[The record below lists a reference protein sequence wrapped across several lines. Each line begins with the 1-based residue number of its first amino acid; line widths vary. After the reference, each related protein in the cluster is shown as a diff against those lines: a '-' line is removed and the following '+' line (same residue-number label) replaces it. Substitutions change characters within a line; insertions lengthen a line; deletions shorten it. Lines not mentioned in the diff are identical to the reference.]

1 MRAVLLFAFAAAT
14 TWAAA
19 GFSNEY
25 NITAVKGINH
35 GAVKLAR
42 TNTVTPS
49 SATINWGD
57 GTSSRGFVAQP
68 CVYCDIYGTNHTYA
82 VAGTYTITVTYNT
95 GCCVTYTTK
104 VRATVREIG
113 ANDFI
118 VVSVGDSVASGEGN
132 PIVPGAPALWSD
144 GLGGNS
150 ACHLSTT
157 SGPAIA
163 VSKLRAA
170 NPNTPITFLHL
181 ACSGAG
187 VYSALGNHDTSQLK
201 TALGI
206 LGDRTID
213 ALLISA
219 GANDIAG
226 GFGNIVGICAD
237 KYNCSNDTELAA
249 SIAAGVSNLP
259 TKFEDNVANTDR
271 ASEVYLSEYYDPTK
285 DAGGNYNGACT
296 FDVLRAVEL
305 QFLDEAMLMPMNASL
320 ASIAASRKWNFVGDI
335 ASNFRYHGI
344 CANALETWIVN
355 LLGSG
360 VTQLNI
366 AGTGHPNAAG
376 HQAIADRLVQSVTI
390 NTAATTTTATART
403 YPEGKPV
410 SVSYLT
416 GSWINTGLQLT
427 LTGTNKLPSAG
438 VRSFFRIV
446 STPTCTAGDRTGA
459 TYSQPLAFVDST
471 DVTICYFSSNNAYK
485 IREDV
490 KTARI
495 RIDRTFPVTTAT
507 VSGRTVTFSAT
518 DTYSGVNSTRFRVN
532 GGSWTTGTSLDLS
545 RLKSGP
551 QTIEFFSDDKAGN
564 RETPKAITV
573 TN

>member
-1 MRAVLLFAFAAAT
+1 LKSILLLAFAAAA

-49 SATINWGD
+49 AATINWGD
-57 GTSSRGFVAQP
+57 GTTSRGFIAHP
-68 CVYCDIYGTNHTYA
+68 CVYCDLYGTNHAYA
-82 VAGTYTITVTYNT
+82 AAGAYTITVTYNT
-95 GCCVTYTTK
+95 GCCVSYTTK
-104 VRATVREIG
+104 VRANVREIG

-132 PIVPGAPALWSD
+132 PIIPGAPALWSD
-144 GLGGNS
+144 GLGGGS

-163 VSKLRAA
+163 VNKLRAA

-201 TALGI
+201 TALNIIGT
-206 LGDRTID
+206 RNID

-226 GFGNIVGICAD
+226 GFGNIVGTCANQ
-237 KYNCSNDTELAA
+237 YNCSNDTELSA
-249 SIAAGVSNLP
+249 SISNGVSNLP
-259 TKFEDNVANTDR
+259 TKFDDHVANSDR

-305 QFLDEAMLMPMNASL
+305 QFLDEAMLMPMNSSL

-344 CANALETWIVN
+344 CANALDTWIVN

-376 HQAIADRLVQSVTI
+376 HQAIADRLAQAVTN

-403 YPEGKPV
+403 YPDGKPV
-410 SVSYLT
+410 NASYLT
-416 GSWINTGLQLT
+416 GGWINTGLQLT

-438 VRSFFRIV
+438 VRPFFRIV
-446 STPTCTAGDRTGA
+446 STSTCTDKDWSGA
-459 TYSQPLAFVDST
+459 TYSQPVVFSNST
-471 DVTICYFSSNNAYK
+471 DVTVCYFSGNNAYK
-485 IREDV
+485 FRESV

-495 RIDRTFPVTTAT
+495 RIDRTFPVTAAT
-507 VSGRTVTFSAT
+507 VSGRVVTLSAT
-518 DTYSGVNSTRFRVN
+518 DTFSGVNKTYFRVN

-545 RLKSGP
+545 RLKPGL

-564 RETPKAITV
+564 RETAKSITV
-573 TN
+573 TI